1 MSYQII
7 SSTFSTFKL
16 KYNKKPCKYQTS
28 VRYRHTVIHIVVIV
42 RFDVR
47 VVIVAFFQI
56 FSTVFNRI
64 LYFQGIGLDN
74 VSNTRELNAYVRF

>member
-28 VRYRHTVIHIVVIV
+28 VRYRHNVIHIVVIV
-42 RFDVR
+42 R
-47 VVIVAFFQI
+47 
-56 FSTVFNRI
+56 FNRI

-74 VSNTRELNAYVRF
+74 VSNARELNAYVRF